1 MSKKDFDD
9 ETLMAFADG
18 ELDETQSRALE
29 EALASN
35 EALCE
40 RLAVFLD
47 SRQVVGDALKPLI
60 DEPVPDALLASVR
73 RMADEVRRQTPQDNV
88 VSFRPKQQQQ
98 TMRRWLVPVAASLV
112 AIVTGVVGFAL
123 GRINPSASNS
133 GAEIAAVLDR
143 EMSGR
148 DVTLSSPE
156 TVLHV
161 VASFR
166 DERGELCREY
176 ELKQP
181 KSSTL
186 TVACRQNGA
195 WATRLALTSAKAD
208 GYVPASSQETIDA
221 YLASIQA
228 GAPLSPE
235 EEREILAPE

>member
-29 EALASN
+29 KALASN

-47 SRQVVGDALKPLI
+47 SRQLVGDALKPLI
-60 DEPVPDALLASVR
+60 DEPVPQALLASVR
-73 RMADEVRRQTPQDNV
+73 RMADEVRHQKPQDNV

-143 EMSGR
+143 EVSGR

-228 GAPLSPE
+228 GEPLSPE
-235 EEREILAPE
+235 EEREVLAPE

>member
-35 EALCE
+35 EALYE

-47 SRQVVGDALKPLI
+47 SRQLVGDALKPLI
-60 DEPVPDALLASVR
+60 DEPVPEALLASVR
-73 RMADEVRRQTPQDNV
+73 RMATEVRRQTPQDNV

-98 TMRRWLVPVAASLV
+98 TMRHWLVPVAASLV

-133 GAEIAAVLDR
+133 GAEIAAVLER
-143 EMSGR
+143 EVSGR

-228 GAPLSPE
+228 GEPLSPE
-235 EEREILAPE
+235 EEREVLAPE

>member
-47 SRQVVGDALKPLI
+47 SRQLVGDALKPLI
-60 DEPVPDALLASVR
+60 DEPVPEALLASVR
-73 RMADEVRRQTPQDNV
+73 RMATEVRHQTPQDNV

-143 EMSGR
+143 EVSGR

-228 GAPLSPE
+228 GEPLSPE
-235 EEREILAPE
+235 EEREVLAPE

>member
-29 EALASN
+29 EALAGN

-47 SRQVVGDALKPLI
+47 SRQLVGDALKPLI
-60 DEPVPDALLASVR
+60 DEPVPQALLASVR
-73 RMADEVRRQTPQDNV
+73 RMADEVRHQKPQDNV

-143 EMSGR
+143 EVSGR

-228 GAPLSPE
+228 GEPLSPE
-235 EEREILAPE
+235 EEREVLAPE